1 MGASAAPRSR
11 IIVCDTGPL
20 LHLMQIDRLD
30 LLTRLGQVFIPSE
43 VHHEWQR
50 LEPTRSVP
58 PEFRVVAVEAKWR
71 QRALEWVSASYVDL
85 GEAMAL
91 ALALQVQAN
100 WFLTDDA
107 AARVLASSLGV
118 EVHGSLGVV
127 LASAAYGYLSYT
139 HAREAINAL
148 GFEST
153 LWVSNRVVQAALQ
166 ALEDIRNISDSQ

>member
-1 MGASAAPRSR
+1 MGAPPSPKSR
-11 IIVCDTGPL
+11 IIVCNTDPL
-20 LHLMQIDRLD
+20 LHLMQINRLD
-30 LLTRLGQVFIPSE
+30 LLTRLGQVLIPPE
-43 VHHEWQR
+43 VQREWSR
-50 LEPTRSVP
+50 LEPTYSVP
-58 PEFRVVAVEAKWR
+58 PEFRVVEVEAKWH
-71 QRALEWVSASYVDL
+71 QRALEWVSTGYVDL

-91 ALALQVQAN
+91 ALTLQVRAN

-107 AARVLASSLGV
+107 AARVLASSLGI

-148 GFEST
+148 AFEST

-166 ALEDIRNISDSQ
+166 ALEEILDVGNNQ